1 MWISQSACTCACM
14 PLKYRW
20 CILVT
25 LTSRQHFT
33 LGLYT
38 LKKVLCQC
46 DQSAHQCITTTRHD
60 ASKVL
65 SHLHELNPS
74 ATVLR
79 IVCDGPTTQY
89 RSKKNFFNLSTIPF
103 QLGFQTITWNS
114 WCLDMGKVLGMD
126 RCSCEEKS
134 RFHICKRKGPNGQVF
149 YEELSKEQPNVKL
162 VYVTE
167 REIWENGSPATRL
180 SREDPWNNENT
191 PGNIDNVKP
200 IDL

>member
-1 MWISQSACTCACM
+1 MSQRTTCACM

-89 RSKKNFFNLSTIPF
+89 RSKKNFFNLRTIPF
-103 QLGFQTITWNS
+103 QLEFQTITWNS
-114 WCLDMGKVLGMD
+114 WCLDMGKGPGDGSVQLW
-126 RCSCEEKS
+126 REKQ
-134 RFHICKRKGPNGQVF
+134 IPYLQKKR
-149 YEELSKEQPNVKL
+149 
-162 VYVTE
+162 TE
-167 REIWENGSPATRL
+167 RTSVLRGTFKRAAKCEARLRHRARDLRKWIPCYQIVSRGSVEQWKYTRKY
-180 SREDPWNNENT
+180 W
-191 PGNIDNVKP
+191 
-200 IDL
+200 